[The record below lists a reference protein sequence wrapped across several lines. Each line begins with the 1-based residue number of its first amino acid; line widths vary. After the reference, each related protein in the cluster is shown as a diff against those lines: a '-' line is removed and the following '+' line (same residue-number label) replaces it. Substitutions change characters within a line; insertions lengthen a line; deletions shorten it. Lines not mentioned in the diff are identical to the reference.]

1 MKNIKK
7 SVHTN
12 TFLILYKQELEKHGV
27 KYTNEQ
33 VEIIL
38 FSFINLFK
46 SLLLQGYTVS
56 LRHLF
61 TMKMLKRGETKTRK
75 IYGVEKTF
83 NLPPVLHTTIS
94 TSFKNFIKENI

>member
-1 MKNIKK
+1 MEKIKK

-12 TFLILYKQELEKHGV
+12 TFLILYKQELEKQGV

-33 VEIIL
+33 IEVIL

-46 SLLLQGYTVS
+46 ALLLQGYAIS
-56 LRHLF
+56 LKNLF

-83 NLPPVLHTTIS
+83 NLPPVLHTIIS
-94 TSFKNFIKENI
+94 TNFKNFIKENI